1 MIPELAYVM
10 LACARI
16 GAIHSIIFG
25 GFSPDSIA
33 TRINDCESDYLI
45 TADEGVR
52 GGKII
57 PLKKIADEA
66 LQQCPN
72 VKKCVVV
79 ERTGNQVNW
88 NNERDISY
96 KKLISSA
103 STKCDPEEMGA
114 EDPLVYSLYLWFNW
128 KTKGSF
134 TYYWWL
140 YGLCLHDPSIH
151 F

>member
-66 LQQCPN
+66 LTQCPDI
-72 VKKCVVV
+72 KKCVVV
-79 ERTGNQVNW
+79 QRTGNQVSW
-88 NNERDISY
+88 DNERDISY
-96 KKLISSA
+96 KEMIA
-103 STKCDPEEMGA
+103 SVSNKCDPEEMNA
-114 EDPLVYSLYLWFNW
+114 EDPYLFFILQVQLENQKGFCIQLVGIWYM
-128 KTKGSF
+128 
-134 TYYWWL
+134 
-140 YGLCLHDPSIH
+140 HR
-151 F
+151 